1 MSGMALMPRS
11 TRPSIRQSTRTTIP
25 DRQKHNGL
33 NNRQKQR
40 FQRIDHL
47 RHRIAGRRTDGI
59 DRLLLDRLRQK
70 GQRMDCLGR
79 ISAGLFQRVSHNI
92 GNVAGNIFIINAAGP
107 NAGAVSAADNARH
120 GADKAHQSGGKT
132 AAAAGLDAPSAST
145 KKNHIINNAN
155 ILCHNSTIL
164 SHAAQHHS
172 CGAFEPLPCGK

>member
-1 MSGMALMPRS
+1 
-11 TRPSIRQSTRTTIP
+11 
-25 DRQKHNGL
+25 
-33 NNRQKQR
+33 
-40 FQRIDHL
+40 
-47 RHRIAGRRTDGI
+47 
-59 DRLLLDRLRQK
+59 
-70 GQRMDCLGR
+70 MDCLGQ

-132 AAAAGLDAPSAST
+132 AAAAGFGRAQHQQ
-145 KKNHIINNAN
+145 KKNHIINNTN

-172 CGAFEPLPCGK
+172 CGAFRTSTVPEINTSVSRALMTACGAAP